1 MRWDSAQLEALA
13 AVVDEGSF
21 DGAARALHVTPSAV
35 SQRIR
40 ALENTAGGVL
50 VRRTRPAAPTAPGE
64 TLLRLARQ
72 TSLLAAEA
80 AAELHA
86 AGLGPDP
93 GAETGAASAGDAA
106 GGLPPRPVS
115 VPIAINAD
123 SLATWVLPAL
133 ARVPG
138 VVLDIHR
145 ADQQHTVALL
155 PQGRV
160 MMAITSQAE
169 AVQGCVSR
177 PLGVMPY
184 RAMATRGVMRRWFPD
199 GVTPQGLGRAP
210 VLVFNR
216 DDDLQDRWL
225 RDFAR
230 RAGCEVPAPPRT
242 YVPSTPEYLE
252 ALRLGL
258 GWGLVQDLR
267 TGPVLADDDVVP
279 LDPAAPAV
287 EVPLHLQQW
296 RLRSR
301 TLDAVAEA
309 LLGEARRRLIQPGT
323 TGA

>member
-1 MRWDSAQLEALA
+1 MIGPMRWDSAQLEALA

-50 VRRTRPAAPTAPGE
+50 VRRTRPVTPTAPGE

-86 AGLGPDP
+86 AGLGPEP
-93 GAETGAASAGDAA
+93 ASAGGTAPEHGDT
-106 GGLPPRPVS
+106 PPRPVG

-145 ADQQHTVALL
+145 ADQEHTVELL

-160 MMAITSQAE
+160 MIAITSQAE
-169 AVQGCVSR
+169 PVQGCVSR

-184 RAMATRGVMRRWFPD
+184 RAMAARRVLHRWFPG
-199 GVTPQGLGRAP
+199 GVTPDALGRAP

-225 RDFAR
+225 REFAR
-230 RAGCEVPAPPRT
+230 RAGCDVPAPPRT

-252 ALRLGL
+252 ALRLGM
-258 GWGLVQDLR
+258 GWGLVQDLA
-267 TGPVLADDDVVP
+267 TGPVLVDDDVVP
-279 LDPAAPAV
+279 LDPHAPTV
-287 EVPLHLQQW
+287 DVPLHLQQW
-296 RLRSR
+296 RLRSA
-301 TLDAVAEA
+301 TLDAVAGA
-309 LLGEARRRLIQPGT
+309 LLDEARRRLIQPG
-323 TGA
+323 G